1 MYKVLGADLHCPMFS
16 LAFLKSQP
24 SDLLAILLQFFS
36 LQQFFSFPMASYIK
50 KPKAT
55 SKSLKQKPKAKSLM
69 FSFSESFISS
79 GKQGGAAG

>member
-1 MYKVLGADLHCPMFS
+1 
-16 LAFLKSQP
+16 
-24 SDLLAILLQFFS
+24 
-36 LQQFFSFPMASYIK
+36 MASYIK